1 MDDPILGQEICAFVN
16 LKDVGA
22 SSESQL
28 LSYCAKSLARFKQPK
43 RIVIINRLEDMPELP
58 KGPTK
63 KILHRQLREY
73 YQKRLANSEDPEG
86 LKWVLGTQGAG

>member
-1 MDDPILGQEICAFVN
+1 
-16 LKDVGA
+16 
-22 SSESQL
+22 
-28 LSYCAKSLARFKQPK
+28 
-43 RIVIINRLEDMPELP
+43 MPELP

-63 KILHRQLREY
+63 KILHRELRDY